1 MKFPEQ
7 MGGNLWSISLRT
19 VILLKT
25 QSGPLPETTVSPQ
38 PRTALQLFGGG
49 AVRIMQMRRH
59 HRKGGG
65 ASRIMQMRLCRLDL
79 AEGLKGMRPQRLWAL
94 VDRLD
99 NEWRF
104 SYIEMQPG
112 HVVMLVHILTANAP
126 VLCLSAEQNKLHV
139 FPASGQG
146 GGRRKLREERSKAK
160 LFLLLKKKYLFY
172 CFWTICVGL
181 GMGAGN
187 IHRTWS

>member
-1 MKFPEQ
+1 M
-7 MGGNLWSISLRT
+7 
-19 VILLKT
+19 
-25 QSGPLPETTVSPQ
+25 PETTVSPQ

-99 NEWRF
+99 N
-104 SYIEMQPG
+104 
-112 HVVMLVHILTANAP
+112 A
-126 VLCLSAEQNKLHV
+126 
-139 FPASGQG
+139 
-146 GGRRKLREERSKAK
+146 
-160 LFLLLKKKYLFY
+160 
-172 CFWTICVGL
+172 
-181 GMGAGN
+181 
-187 IHRTWS
+187 